1 MEESCKKVFLE
12 FMQNSLKNVKHIRDA
27 VFNLKFQ
34 SKMST
39 TLLKRDS
46 GICAFMRISQK
57 F

>member
-34 SKMST
+34 PKRST
-39 TLLKRDS
+39 TCLKRDS
-46 GICAFMRISQK
+46 GICAFLRILQG
-57 F
+57 